1 MVGGIAFHKH
11 NFRLRI
17 FGDFSISAGNFSI
30 SIAKKHRPWSSYVF
44 TELICAFWHMQN
56 FFFRVRLEYS

>member
-17 FGDFSISAGNFSI
+17 FGDFLISAGNFSI
-30 SIAKKHRPWSSYVF
+30 SIAKKHRPWFSNVYRAY
-44 TELICAFWHMQN
+44 LRLLAYAKKN
-56 FFFRVRLEYS
+56 FSE